1 MIKIAADSQ
10 IPSVEQKLSEF
21 FADEFSLELFAFDE
35 LTSNDLRDIDAL
47 FVRSTT
53 RVDKELCDQSSIK
66 FIGSTT
72 AGINHL
78 NIEYL
83 DAQNILWSFAPGCN
97 ASSVTH
103 YVMSALAELIQEG
116 LFSVRQTVG
125 VIGYGN
131 IGKKVYQLLSALNI
145 KVFAYDPLLNDS
157 HLVTMEEVLACDL
170 ITIHVPFTKQG
181 AYPTSQL
188 INQSHRSCLRDKILI
203 NTSRGGVV
211 CEKLLSQSSDLIYVA
226 DVWVDEPTPSI
237 TAIKNSFIATPHIAG
252 YSIEGKM
259 NGTSVIAL
267 ECAKAFNCLKENKS
281 MDYQLMQWPHGL
293 ENIVRDMHA
302 HGFPLAMFN
311 SELDLHSLSNQFK
324 DLSAHNLAS
333 GFKSLRINHPPRHDF
348 DAYDYQNIADLDE
361 SINLDFFHRL
371 HHLSDQHN
379 ESPK

>member
-125 VIGYGN
+125 VIG
-131 IGKKVYQLLSALNI
+131 
-145 KVFAYDPLLNDS
+145 
-157 HLVTMEEVLACDL
+157 
-170 ITIHVPFTKQG
+170 
-181 AYPTSQL
+181 
-188 INQSHRSCLRDKILI
+188 
-203 NTSRGGVV
+203 
-211 CEKLLSQSSDLIYVA
+211 
-226 DVWVDEPTPSI
+226 
-237 TAIKNSFIATPHIAG
+237 
-252 YSIEGKM
+252 
-259 NGTSVIAL
+259 
-267 ECAKAFNCLKENKS
+267 
-281 MDYQLMQWPHGL
+281 
-293 ENIVRDMHA
+293 
-302 HGFPLAMFN
+302 
-311 SELDLHSLSNQFK
+311 
-324 DLSAHNLAS
+324 
-333 GFKSLRINHPPRHDF
+333 
-348 DAYDYQNIADLDE
+348 
-361 SINLDFFHRL
+361 
-371 HHLSDQHN
+371 
-379 ESPK
+379 